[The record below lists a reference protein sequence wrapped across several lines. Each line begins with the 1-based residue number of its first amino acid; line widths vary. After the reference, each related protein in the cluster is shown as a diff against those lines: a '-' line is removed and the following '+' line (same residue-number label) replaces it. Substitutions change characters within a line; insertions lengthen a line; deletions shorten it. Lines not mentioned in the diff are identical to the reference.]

1 MFLRD
6 RIARQFGL
14 AVEVGDM
21 VQARNGNGAGVDE
34 GKPIEFNEARAVSE
48 VNALQ
53 TLLEDRYKNKV

>member
-21 VQARNGNGAGVDE
+21 VQARNGSGAGVDE